1 MGFEFRKRRE
11 GVERLSETERVDR
24 LRRSNELY
32 GLYQALRSNDLL
44 LMMAMRENNGSE
56 SMLRTI
62 ERCNE
67 AYFQK
72 K

>member
-1 MGFEFRKRRE
+1 MEFRRRNTE
-11 GVERLSETERVDR
+11 GVRRISEMEKVDR

-32 GLYQALRSNDLL
+32 GLDQALRSNDLL
-44 LMMAMRENNGSE
+44 LMMAMRENDGSE

>member
-1 MGFEFRKRRE
+1 MEFRRRNTE
-11 GVERLSETERVDR
+11 GVRRISEMEKVDR

-32 GLYQALRSNDLL
+32 GLDQALRSNDLL
-44 LMMAMRENNGSE
+44 LMMAMRENDGSE

-62 ERCNE
+62 ERCNS
-67 AYFQK
+67 AYFEK